1 MSKRAMVVAALAVL
15 AVYALFG
22 ALLYTILTLG

>member
-1 MSKRAMVVAALAVL
+1 VSKRDMLVAALAVL
-15 AVYALFG
+15 AVYALVG

>member
-1 MSKRAMVVAALAVL
+1 MKCDQPVAMLVLGAVCLGVL

-22 ALLYTILTLG
+22 WAT